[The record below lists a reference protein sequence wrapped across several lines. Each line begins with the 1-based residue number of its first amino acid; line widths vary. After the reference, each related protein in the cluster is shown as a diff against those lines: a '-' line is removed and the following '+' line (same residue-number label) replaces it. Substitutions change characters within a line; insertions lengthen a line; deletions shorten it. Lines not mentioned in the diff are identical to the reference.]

1 MRYDNPEIKDIID
14 RCVEEIMQESDKE
27 FLLYVNTEEHWLRK
41 IAQKLYAALL
51 PQPSFRHQSLEAAAR
66 FLEETYAEDSV
77 ICTFPSWKELHV
89 YLPLTSWGIHLY
101 DAPRAGHFHISL
113 ADRYLLECG
122 RTIPTGFLLTIDC
135 HFPYIRE
142 KAKELM
148 WEYERRGLIR
158 EIETI
163 AKEYKCFQA
172 LF

>member
-51 PQPSFRHQSLEAAAR
+51 PQPSFCHQSLEAAAR
-66 FLEETYAEDSV
+66 FLEETYAEDSA
-77 ICTFPSWKELHV
+77 ICTFPSWKELHI
-89 YLPLTSWGIHLY
+89 YLPLTAWGIHLY

-142 KAKELM
+142 KAQELM
-148 WEYERRGLIR
+148 WERNKRALIR
-158 EIETI
+158 DIKSL
-163 AKEYKCFQA
+163 AKEAATRSYV
-172 LF
+172 